1 MRVTKKKARILQTA
15 IDEWAAETV
24 ITQTQAKTLSE
35 NYEVI
40 GFDWKRLARYSFW
53 ISIICIIISVGAMV
67 TDEYLRKL
75 LADIFKAPAVV
86 KCIFTVLVAAFI
98 YYFGIRRKY
107 KSPEK
112 VFSNEALFFLGVLAT
127 AVSITFFGEVI
138 DTGSGHFSIL
148 LLLATVTYGILG
160 LWFPSKLVWI
170 FSLLSL
176 GGWMGT
182 ETGYMSGWG
191 AYYLGMNYPI
201 RFVLF
206 GIVLTA
212 SSMAFHK
219 WQIRKEF
226 LKSTRT
232 IGLLYLFIALWIM
245 SIFGNYGDIHEWHKV
260 KPIELFHWSLLFG
273 LAAVASIYHG
283 IKHDDGMTRGF
294 GITFL
299 FINLYTRFFEYFWD
313 NIHKAI
319 FFALLAVSF
328 WYLGTRAENI
338 WNIGRFS
345 KQKGSKEKPGSINK
359 QLK

>member
-1 MRVTKKKARILQTA
+1 MKVTKKKAGILRRA
-15 IDEWAAETV
+15 IDEWAVENV
-24 ITQTQAKTLSE
+24 ISPSQAKTLSE
-35 NYEVI
+35 SYEVI

-53 ISIICIIISVGAMV
+53 ISLVCIVISVGALIA
-67 TDEYLRKL
+67 DDYLRKL
-75 LADIFKAPAVV
+75 LADIFKAPAIV
-86 KCIFTVLVAAFI
+86 KCLFTAIVAAFI
-98 YYFGIRRKY
+98 YYYGIRRKY
-107 KSPEK
+107 KYPEK

-127 AVSITFFGEVI
+127 AASIAFFGEVI

-148 LLLATVTYGILG
+148 LLLATIVYGILG

-191 AYYLGMNYPI
+191 AYYLGMNYPL

-206 GIVLTA
+206 GIVLTL
-212 SSMAFHK
+212 SSTAFHK
-219 WQIRKEF
+219 WQIRKDF
-226 LKSTRT
+226 LRSTRA
-232 IGLLYLFIALWIM
+232 IGLLNLFIALWIM
-245 SIFGNYGDIHEWHKV
+245 SIFGNYGDIHEWHKA
-260 KPIELFHWSLLFG
+260 KQIELFHWSLIFG
-273 LAAVASIYHG
+273 LAAGASIYHG
-283 IKHDDGMTRGF
+283 IKQDDGMTRGF

-328 WYLGTRAENI
+328 WYLGSRAEKV
-338 WNIGRFS
+338 WNIGRLS
-345 KQKGSKEKPGSINK
+345 KQKRIKDRNE
-359 QLK
+359 Q